1 MYLKVDCIC
10 NTVTF
15 FFLSNIM
22 ILINLFCLQKQ
33 ALQSNKH
40 HSNNKYYFM
49 LFETTSHLRISAIG
63 VLPNV
68 AKLSNTVYPFLLSSR
83 SFRIVKKVSVY
94 FTLMFVPFIELYLF
108 GFNVTCNRKV
118 YVGELSSLSFVL
130 CDLFTS
136 DM

>member
-1 MYLKVDCIC
+1 MYLRVDCIC
-10 NTVTF
+10 NKVTL

-33 ALQSNKH
+33 ALWSNKH
-40 HSNNKYYFM
+40 HSNKKYYFM
-49 LFETTSHLRISAIG
+49 LFESTSHLRISAIG

-94 FTLMFVPFIELYLF
+94 FTLRFVPFIELYLF
-108 GFNVTCNRKV
+108 GFIVTCNRKV
-118 YVGELSSLSFVL
+118 
-130 CDLFTS
+130 CAW
-136 DM
+136 